1 MQIVLV
7 RHGKPQKNNAKI
19 HASQLLDWVQQY
31 NSADLDASVKPP
43 AQLLELASN
52 SENLISSDLKRSQL
66 SARMLSEIQD
76 PGHAIYREID
86 LPQLRFPSPKL
97 SASSWVVVFR
107 VLWLL
112 GLSPR
117 CESYRGAKKR
127 AQFAANQ
134 LQQLAQKQGT
144 VMLVGHG
151 LFNRF
156 IAKALSA
163 QGWHGPSSLGSQ
175 YWDYAVFKKPT
186 SAAYADK
193 VQARNNG

>member
-1 MQIVLV
+1 MKHKENYLQIVLV
-7 RHGKPQKNNAKI
+7 RHGKPQKDNPKI

-31 NSADLDASVKPP
+31 NGADLDTSLKPP
-43 AQLLELASN
+43 AQLLELADN
-52 SENLISSDLKRSQL
+52 SESIISSDLKRSQQ
-66 SARMLSEIQD
+66 SARMLSEIQH

-86 LPQLRFPSPKL
+86 LPKLRFPSPKL
-97 SASSWVVVFR
+97 SASSWVAVFR
-107 VLWLL
+107 LLWLL
-112 GLSPR
+112 GMSRR
-117 CESYRGAKKR
+117 CESFRGAKKR

-134 LQQLAQKQGT
+134 LQQLAQQQGT
-144 VMLVGHG
+144 VMLLGHG

-186 SAAYADK
+186 SAA
-193 VQARNNG
+193 